1 MDAHRSRS
9 LGMAA
14 LVFILISLTAAV
26 FHGAAPV
33 RAEDVTTPTPIV
45 INGDTADVTVGLY
58 ADKGRQQ
65 PLGKEDSPSI
75 TTADTIYGFMEARFH
90 ENCGPTPERLET
102 IYTFPDSIVVNENE
116 GGILRTDD
124 TENAQRMGTWYI
136 KDNKV
141 VFNYDASYLSG
152 HPSSLYV
159 RVNFE
164 FELKDKDV
172 DDGEKVELK
181 FPGVGETVP
190 IEIQDGAV
198 DGNKSGVFSQDS
210 STGNAKITWTINLSV
225 TSHAT
230 DVKLVDTLGDYLDFE
245 QSSFKLDGNPL
256 GSSVSI
262 EERTATLPLGNL
274 SQGDH
279 TVTYETTVSK
289 NLSLSN
295 GTPTQGRNSVQ
306 TTWGKANHQQ
316 SLTIKGASE
325 PFQYDMI
332 QKEAGSGTSSVITWK
347 VVLNRGSLK
356 ADMSGYT
363 FTDKLDGKQDYIGS
377 YTVYKGETADE
388 KQKID
393 EEMLSESGD
402 SFSYTFNPKEGDR
415 YATYCIVYQ
424 TKLKDEN
431 SYEKVSNTASVKKED
446 SGLPSGEST
455 AYYIRPWTG
464 KTISKTLLN
473 PDEASRTGKATWQL
487 RVELRDYVN
496 AKNPTSILI
505 KDTMLAAWKQ
515 TMGPDTS
522 DGPSH
527 VITIGGTKLDQGT
540 DWTFAGG
547 ENPSQNSNQHNCNIQ
562 ITITDKVKEA
572 LDKSPEVVI
581 TYKTVT
587 DALPG
592 WYSNFASVDG
602 FSGYSDFVFYYVEG
616 EAEPSVEKSVKINED
631 GSQARW
637 DETFDWKSV
646 DGSNDK
652 GAWIVDWTVYANR
665 AKTPAGEYYGA
676 GRLNGKDVVV
686 KDELPEG
693 MSYIPGSAKYSLYS
707 NPYGTAVPGREWE
720 HEREKTEVS
729 DVLLTPAVDRQ
740 MVAFSIPTEK
750 LGNNTGYA
758 KLTYSTAVKR
768 SVVDTSKN
776 LGELTNSASASSD
789 GKEFKADSD
798 TVQIKNDVLSKTGSS
813 VSNSKRIQYTI
824 FVNESALDLK
834 VGTDYLDLFDVMDS
848 KCTFIPSSLSVS
860 ECDNGD
866 WRVLTKEK
874 YRATLDSIGEGAGK
888 QQRLTLRL
896 PDEKYL
902 KVEYEVLSGESGTV
916 SLSNEAQL
924 EGVAGGYVKHERE
937 YDIDAGASGGG
948 TGHGIVVH
956 KVDEKDVAAP
966 LADATFTLY
975 AIDMDKAQGSAGVE
989 GAKTFFSDGTTGPDG
1004 SVTFGTSSE
1013 TSSDAMASCK
1023 LYCLEE
1029 TTAPPGY
1036 RVAQPTWIL
1045 LKGNAPEEQY
1055 EQAMNKA
1062 KSLLDADTEITSD
1075 AEIWVYDA
1083 PLEGKATIKA
1093 NKVLKGG
1100 TFREG
1105 QFSFALK
1112 DAEGKVLQTVT
1123 NNDKG
1128 NVSFDVKYNKAGIY
1142 TYTISEVEPEGAID
1156 HVKDHITYDTTPR
1169 KVTVEVT
1176 NGTDQLNA
1184 VVAYG
1189 DGSQDQPTFTNK
1201 YSTTLPE
1208 AGGAGLTMTYLA
1220 GASMLCFAATWM
1232 HARRHRDLD
1241 RSGRRE

>member
-14 LVFILISLTAAV
+14 LIFILISLTAAV

-33 RAEDVTTPTPIV
+33 RAEDATTPTPIV
-45 INGDTADVTVGLY
+45 IDGDTADVTVGLY
-58 ADKGRQQ
+58 ADKDRQQ
-65 PLGKEDSPSI
+65 PFGEKDSPSI

-90 ENCGPTPERLET
+90 ENSGPTTERLEA
-102 IYTFPDSIVVNENE
+102 IYTFPNSIAVKDNA
-116 GGILRTDD
+116 GGVLMTDD
-124 TENAQRMGTWYI
+124 TENAQRMGTWCI
-136 KDNKV
+136 KENRVIFD
-141 VFNYDASYLSG
+141 YDADYLNR

-159 RVNFE
+159 KVIFE
-164 FELKDKDV
+164 FELENKDV
-172 DDGEKVELK
+172 DDGSKVKLE
-181 FPGVGETVP
+181 FPGVGEAVP
-190 IEIQDGAV
+190 IKVRDGAV
-198 DGNKSGVFSQDS
+198 EGSKSGVFSQDS
-210 STGNAKITWTINLSV
+210 STGIAKITWTINLSV
-225 TSHAT
+225 KSHAT
-230 DVKLVDTLGDYLDFE
+230 DVKLVDTLGDYLDFD

-256 GSSVSI
+256 GPSVGI
-262 EERTATLPLGNL
+262 EERTATLSLGNL

-306 TTWGKANHQQ
+306 ATWGKANPQQ
-316 SLTIKGASE
+316 SPTIKGASE

-347 VVLNRGSLK
+347 VVLNKGSLK

-363 FTDKLDGKQDYIGS
+363 FTDKLDDKQDYIGS

-393 EEMLSESGD
+393 GGTLSDSGD
-402 SFSYTFNPKEGDR
+402 SFNYTFNPNEADR

-487 RVELRDYVN
+487 RIELRDYVN
-496 AKNPTSILI
+496 AKNPEFVLI
-505 KDTMLAAWKQ
+505 KDTMLAAWMQ

-527 VITIGGTKLDQGT
+527 VITIGDTKLDPGT

-547 ENPSQNSNQHNCNIQ
+547 EKLSRKSNQHNCDIK
-562 ITITDKVKEA
+562 ITNMDKVKKA
-572 LDKSPEVVI
+572 LDKDPEVVI

-616 EAEPSVEKSVKINED
+616 ETEPSVEKSVKINED
-631 GSQARW
+631 GSQSRW

-665 AKTPAGEYYGA
+665 VKTPAGESYGA
-676 GRLNGKDVVV
+676 GKLNGKDVLV

-707 NPYGTAVPGREWE
+707 NPYETAVPGREWE
-720 HEREKTEVS
+720 HEREKTV
-729 DVLLTPAVDRQ
+729 DLGVLLDPVIDSRAVT
-740 MVAFSIPTEK
+740 FSIPTDK

-776 LGELTNSASASSD
+776 LGELTNSASASSGD
-789 GKEFKADSD
+789 KEFKAGSD
-798 TVQIKNDVLSKTGSS
+798 TVQIKNNVLSKTGAS
-813 VSNSKRIQYTI
+813 VSNSKRIHYTI

-834 VGTDYLDLFDVMDS
+834 SGTDYLDLFDVMDS
-848 KCTFIPSSLSVS
+848 KCTFVPSSLSVS
-860 ECDNGD
+860 ECDNGT
-866 WRVLTKEK
+866 WRELAKEQYK
-874 YRATLDSIGEGAGK
+874 TALDLVDEGAGK
-888 QQRLTLRL
+888 QQRLTLKL
-896 PDEKYL
+896 PDKKYL
-902 KVEYEVLSGESGTV
+902 KIEYDVIASGESSKV
-916 SLSNEAQL
+916 SLSNKAEL
-924 EGVAGGYVKHERE
+924 EGVADGYVKHGRE

-948 TGHGIVVH
+948 TGYGIVVH
-956 KVDEKDVAAP
+956 KVDEKDVTVP
-966 LADATFTLY
+966 LAGATFKLY
-975 AIDMDKAQGSAGVE
+975 EIDMDKARGSAGVD
-989 GAKTFFSDGTTGPDG
+989 GAKTLFSTETTDSDG
-1004 SVTFGTSSE
+1004 SATFGTSSN
-1013 TSSDAMASCK
+1013 AMASCK

-1029 TTAPPGY
+1029 TEAPAGY
-1036 RVAQPTWIL
+1036 NVAQPTWIL
-1045 LKGNAPEEQY
+1045 LKGTESNEQY
-1055 EQAMNKA
+1055 EQAMDTA
-1062 KSLLDADTEITSD
+1062 KSLLGANTEITSD

-1093 NKVLKGG
+1093 KKVLKGG
-1100 TFREG
+1100 TFKKG
-1105 QFSFALK
+1105 QFSFELK
-1112 DAEGKVLQTVT
+1112 NAEGKALQTKT
-1123 NNDKG
+1123 NDAEG
-1128 NVSFDVKYNKAGIY
+1128 NVSFSVEYNKAGTY
-1142 TYTISEVEPEGAID
+1142 TYTISEVVPEGAENN
-1156 HVKDHITYDTTPR
+1156 VKDHITYDATPR
-1169 KVTVEVT
+1169 DVTVKVT
-1176 NGTDQLNA
+1176 NGTNKLETEVTYDS
-1184 VVAYG
+1184 
-1189 DGSQDQPTFTNK
+1189 DSKTPPTFTNK

-1220 GASMLCFAATWM
+1220 GASLLCFAATWM

-1241 RSGRRE
+1241 RGGRCE

>member
-1 MDAHRSRS
+1 MDTHRSRS

-14 LVFILISLTAAV
+14 LIFILISLTAAV
-26 FHGAAPV
+26 FHGVAPV
-33 RAEDVTTPTPIV
+33 RAEDVTTPTPIA
-45 INGDTADVTVGLY
+45 IDENTADVTVGLY
-58 ADKGRQQ
+58 ADKDRQQ
-65 PLGKEDSPSI
+65 PLGKEGSPSI

-90 ENCGPTPERLET
+90 ENCGPTPERLEA
-102 IYTFPDSIVVNENE
+102 IYTFPYSIAVKDNA
-116 GGILRTDD
+116 GGVLRTDD
-124 TENAQRMGTWYI
+124 TENAQRMGAWCI

-159 RVNFE
+159 RVYFE
-164 FELKDKDV
+164 FVLKDKDV
-172 DDGEKVELK
+172 DDGKKVELK

-198 DGNKSGVFSQDS
+198 KGNKSGVFSQDS

-230 DVKLVDTLGDYLDFE
+230 DVKLVDTLGDYLDFD

-262 EERTATLPLGNL
+262 EERAATLSLGNL

-306 TTWGKANHQQ
+306 ATWGKANSQQ
-316 SLTIKGASE
+316 SPTIQGASK

-363 FTDKLDGKQDYIGS
+363 FTDKLDGKQDYIGN

-393 EEMLSESGD
+393 ERTLSESGD
-402 SFSYTFNPKEGDR
+402 SFSYTFEPKEEDR

-431 SYEKVSNTASVKKED
+431 SYEKVSNTASVKKE
-446 SGLPSGEST
+446 GLDQPSGEST
-455 AYYIRPWTG
+455 AYYARPWTG

-473 PDEASRTGKATWQL
+473 EDEASRTGRATWQL

-496 AKNPTSILI
+496 AKNPTSVLI

-515 TMGPDTS
+515 TMGPDTT
-522 DGPSH
+522 GGKSH
-527 VITIGGTKLDQGT
+527 VVAIGNTELDQGV
-540 DWTFAGG
+540 DWDFERGADLSKG
-547 ENPSQNSNQHNCNIQ
+547 SNQHNCNIR

-616 EAEPSVEKSVKINED
+616 ETEPSVEKSVKINDD

-637 DETFDWKSV
+637 DEAFDWKSV
-646 DGSNDK
+646 DDSNDK
-652 GAWIVDWTVYANR
+652 GAWIVDWTLYVNR
-665 AKTPAGEYYGA
+665 AKTSAGESYGA
-676 GRLNGKDVVV
+676 GKLNGKDVVV
-686 KDELPEG
+686 KDKLPNG

-720 HEREKTEVS
+720 HEREKTEAS
-729 DVLLTPAVDRQ
+729 DVLLTPAVDRRE
-740 MVAFSIPTEK
+740 VTFSIPTEK
-750 LGNNTGYA
+750 LGNNTGYV
-758 KLTYSTAVKR
+758 KLTYATAVKR

-789 GKEFKADSD
+789 NKEFKAGSD
-798 TVQIKNDVLSKTGSS
+798 TVQIKNNVLSKTGTS
-813 VSNSKRIQYTI
+813 VSNSKRIHYTI

-848 KCTFIPSSLSVS
+848 KCTFIPSSLNVS

-874 YRATLDSIGEGAGK
+874 YGTALDSIGEGAGK

-902 KVEYEVLSGESGTV
+902 KVEYEVLSGESGKV

-924 EGVAGGYVKHERE
+924 EGVADGHVNHKRE
-937 YDIDAGASGGG
+937 YDIDTGASGGG
-948 TGHGIVVH
+948 TGHGVVVH
-956 KVDEKDVAAP
+956 KVNEKDVTAP
-966 LADATFTLY
+966 LAGATFTLY
-975 AIDMDKAQGSAGVE
+975 TIDMDRVQDSAGVD
-989 GAKTFFSDGTTGPDG
+989 GAKTVFSTGTTGPDG
-1004 SVTFGTSSE
+1004 SVTFGTSSN
-1013 TSSDAMASCK
+1013 AMASCK

-1029 TTAPPGY
+1029 TTAPAGY

-1045 LKGNAPEEQY
+1045 LKGNADEEQY
-1055 EQAMNKA
+1055 EQAMNAA
-1062 KSLLDADTEITSD
+1062 KSLLDANTEITSD

-1093 NKVLKGG
+1093 KKVLKGG

-1105 QFSFALK
+1105 QFSFELK
-1112 DAEGKVLQTVT
+1112 DGNGKVLQTVT

-1128 NVSFDVKYNKAGIY
+1128 NVSFDVKCNKAGTY
-1142 TYTISEVEPEGAID
+1142 TYTISEVEPEGAVD

-1184 VVAYG
+1184 VVTYG
-1189 DGSQDQPTFTNK
+1189 DGSQDPPTFTNK

-1220 GASMLCFAATWM
+1220 GASLLCFAATWM
-1232 HARRHRDLD
+1232 HARRHRDQD
-1241 RSGRRE
+1241 RGGGRE

>member
-1 MDAHRSRS
+1 M
-9 LGMAA
+9 
-14 LVFILISLTAAV
+14 
-26 FHGAAPV
+26 
-33 RAEDVTTPTPIV
+33 
-45 INGDTADVTVGLY
+45 
-58 ADKGRQQ
+58 
-65 PLGKEDSPSI
+65 
-75 TTADTIYGFMEARFH
+75 
-90 ENCGPTPERLET
+90 
-102 IYTFPDSIVVNENE
+102 
-116 GGILRTDD
+116 
-124 TENAQRMGTWYI
+124 
-136 KDNKV
+136 
-141 VFNYDASYLSG
+141 
-152 HPSSLYV
+152 
-159 RVNFE
+159 RVYFE
-164 FELKDKDV
+164 FVLKGKDV
-172 DDGEKVELK
+172 DDGTKVELT
-181 FPGVGETVP
+181 FPGAGEAVP
-190 IEIQDGAV
+190 IEIRDGAV
-198 DGNKSGVFSQDS
+198 GRTKSGVFSQDS
-210 STGNAKITWTINLSV
+210 STGIAKITWTINLSV
-225 TSHAT
+225 KSHAT
-230 DVKLVDTLGDYLDFE
+230 DVKLVDTLGDYLDFD

-256 GSSVSI
+256 GPSVSI
-262 EERTATLPLGNL
+262 EERTATLSLGNL

-306 TTWGKANHQQ
+306 ATWGKANPQQ
-316 SLTIKGASE
+316 SPTIKGASE

-347 VVLNRGSLK
+347 VVLNKGSLK

-363 FTDKLDGKQDYIGS
+363 FTDKLDDKQDYIGS

-393 EEMLSESGD
+393 ERTLSESGD
-402 SFSYTFNPKEGDR
+402 SFSYTFEPKEEDR

-431 SYEKVSNTASVKKED
+431 SYEKVSNTASVKKE
-446 SGLPSGEST
+446 GLDQPSGEST
-455 AYYIRPWTG
+455 AYYARPWTG

-473 PDEASRTGKATWQL
+473 EDEASRTGRATWQL

-496 AKNPTSILI
+496 AKNPTSVLI

-515 TMGPDTS
+515 TMGPDTT
-522 DGPSH
+522 GGKSH
-527 VITIGGTKLDQGT
+527 VVAIGNTELDQGV
-540 DWTFAGG
+540 DWDFERGADLSKG
-547 ENPSQNSNQHNCNIQ
+547 SNQHNCNIR

-616 EAEPSVEKSVKINED
+616 ETEPSVEKSVKINDD

-637 DETFDWKSV
+637 DETFDWGPV

-665 AKTPAGEYYGA
+665 VKTPTDESYGA
-676 GRLNGKDVVV
+676 GKLNGKDVVV
-686 KDELPEG
+686 KDELPDG

-720 HEREKTEVS
+720 HEREKTEAS
-729 DVLLTPAVDRQ
+729 GVLLTPAVDRRE
-740 MVAFSIPTEK
+740 VTFSIPTEK
-750 LGNNTGYA
+750 LGNNTGYV
-758 KLTYSTAVKR
+758 KLTYATAVKR
-768 SVVDTSKN
+768 SAVDTSKN

-789 GKEFKADSD
+789 NKDFKAGFD
-798 TVQIKNDVLSKTGSS
+798 TVQIKNNVLSKTGTS
-813 VSNSKRIQYTI
+813 VSNSKRIHYTI

-834 VGTDYLDLFDVMDS
+834 AGTDYLDLFDVMDS
-848 KCTFIPSSLSVS
+848 KCTFIPSSLNVS

-874 YRATLDSIGEGAGK
+874 YGTALDSIGEGAGE

-948 TGHGIVVH
+948 TGYGIVVH
-956 KVDEKDVAAP
+956 KMDEKDVTTP
-966 LADATFTLY
+966 LAGATFTLY
-975 AIDMDKAQGSAGVE
+975 TIDMDRVQDSAGVD
-989 GAKTFFSDGTTGPDG
+989 GAKTVFSTGTTGPGG
-1004 SVTFGTSSE
+1004 SVTFGTSSN
-1013 TSSDAMASCK
+1013 AMASCK

-1029 TTAPPGY
+1029 TTAPAGY
-1036 RVAQPTWIL
+1036 RVAKPTWIL
-1045 LKGNAPEEQY
+1045 LKGNADEEQY
-1055 EQAMNKA
+1055 EQAMNAA
-1062 KSLLDADTEITSD
+1062 KSLLDANTEITSD

-1093 NKVLKGG
+1093 KKVLKGG

-1105 QFSFALK
+1105 QFSFELK
-1112 DAEGKVLQTVT
+1112 DGDGKVLQTVT
-1123 NNDKG
+1123 NDDKG
-1128 NVSFDVKYNKAGIY
+1128 NVSFDVKYNKAGTY
-1142 TYTISEVEPEGAID
+1142 TYTISEVEPEGAVD
-1156 HVKDHITYDTTPR
+1156 HVKDHITYDRTVHD
-1169 KVTVEVT
+1169 VTVKVT
-1176 NGTDQLNA
+1176 NGTDQLN
-1184 VVAYG
+1184 VVVTYG
-1189 DGSQDQPTFTNK
+1189 KGSQDPPTFTNK
-1201 YSTTLPE
+1201 HSTTLPE

-1220 GASMLCFAATWM
+1220 GASLLCFAATWM
-1232 HARRHRDLD
+1232 HARRHRDQD
-1241 RSGRRE
+1241 RGGSRE

>member
-14 LVFILISLTAAV
+14 LIFILISLTAAV

-45 INGDTADVTVGLY
+45 ISGDTADVTVGLY

-65 PLGKEDSPSI
+65 PLGKEGSPSI

-90 ENCGPTPERLET
+90 ENCGPTSERLET

-834 VGTDYLDLFDVMDS
+834 SGTDYLDLFDVMDS
-848 KCTFIPSSLSVS
+848 KCTFVPSSLSVS
-860 ECDNGD
+860 ECDNGI
-866 WRVLTKEK
+866 WRELAKEQYK
-874 YRATLDSIGEGAGK
+874 TALDLVDEGAGK

-902 KVEYEVLSGESGTV
+902 KVEYEVLSGESGNV

-924 EGVAGGYVKHERE
+924 EGVADGYVKHERK

-948 TGHGIVVH
+948 TGYGIVVH
-956 KVDEKDVAAP
+956 KVDEKDVTAP
-966 LADATFTLY
+966 LAGATFTLY
-975 AIDMDKAQGSAGVE
+975 AIDMDKVQSGAGVDD
-989 GAKTFFSDGTTGPDG
+989 AKTAFSTETTDSNGNA
-1004 SVTFGTSSE
+1004 TFG

-1029 TTAPPGY
+1029 TTAPAGY

-1045 LKGNAPEEQY
+1045 LKGNADEEQY
-1055 EQAMNKA
+1055 ERAMNRA
-1062 KSLLDADTEITSD
+1062 KSLLDANTEITSD
-1075 AEIWVYDA
+1075 VEIWVYDA

-1112 DAEGKVLQTVT
+1112 DAEGKVLQTAT
-1123 NNDKG
+1123 NNAEG
-1128 NVSFDVKYNKAGIY
+1128 NVSFNVKYNKAGEYRYI
-1142 TYTISEVEPEGAID
+1142 ISEVVPEGAENN
-1156 HVKDHITYDTTPR
+1156 VKDHITYDRTEYR
-1169 KVTVEVT
+1169 VTVNVV
-1176 NGTDQLNA
+1176 NGTNQLDTT
-1184 VVAYG
+1184 VTYG
-1189 DGSQDQPTFTNK
+1189 EGSSTPPTFTNR

-1232 HARRHRDLD
+1232 HARRHRDQ
-1241 RSGRRE
+1241 GRGGSRE

>member
-1 MDAHRSRS
+1 MNAHRSRS

-14 LVFILISLTAAV
+14 LIFILISLTAAV

-58 ADKGRQQ
+58 ADKDRQQ
-65 PLGKEDSPSI
+65 PLGKEGSPSI
-75 TTADTIYGFMEARFH
+75 TTADTIYGFMAAYFKENSGLTSERPEA
-90 ENCGPTPERLET
+90 
-102 IYTFPDSIVVNENE
+102 IYTFPESIVVKDNA
-116 GGILRTDD
+116 GGDLMTDD
-124 TENAQRMGTWYI
+124 TENAQKMGTWRI
-136 KDNKV
+136 EKNKV
-141 VFNYDASYLSG
+141 IFNYDPSYLNAN
-152 HPSSLYV
+152 PSSLYV
-159 RVNFE
+159 KVKFE
-164 FELKDKDV
+164 FELKDKNL
-172 DDGEKVELK
+172 DDGSKVELR
-181 FPGVGETVP
+181 FPGVGEAVP
-190 IEIQDGAV
+190 IVIQDGAV
-198 DGNKSGVFSQDS
+198 EGRKSGVFSQDG
-210 STGNAKITWTINLSV
+210 STGIAKITWTINLSV
-225 TSHAT
+225 KSHAT
-230 DVKLVDTLGDYLDFE
+230 DVKLVDTLGDYLDFD
-245 QSSFKLDGNPL
+245 QNSFKLDGNPL

-262 EERTATLPLGNL
+262 EERTATLSLGNL

-306 TTWGKANHQQ
+306 ATWGKANPQQ
-316 SLTIKGASE
+316 SPTIEGESK

-332 QKEAGSGTSSVITWK
+332 KKENGSGTPSAITWK
-347 VVLNRGSLK
+347 VVLNKGSLK

-363 FTDKLDGKQDYIGS
+363 FTDKLDGKQDYIGN

-388 KQKID
+388 KQKIA
-393 EEMLSESGD
+393 EGTLSESED

-424 TKLKDEN
+424 TKLKDEK
-431 SYEKVSNTASVKKED
+431 SYEKVSNTASVKKEGSD
-446 SGLPSGEST
+446 QPFGEST
-455 AYYIRPWTG
+455 AYYNRPWTG
-464 KTISKTLLN
+464 KTISKKLLN
-473 PDEASRTGKATWQL
+473 KDEASRTGKATWQL

-515 TMGPDTS
+515 TMGPDTT
-522 DGPSH
+522 GGQSH
-527 VITIGGTKLDQGT
+527 VVSIGGTILDQNT
-540 DWTFAGG
+540 DWKFEGG
-547 ENPSQNSNQHNCNIQ
+547 ADLSQGSNKHNCNIR

-602 FSGYSDFVFYYVEG
+602 FSGYSDFVFYNVEG
-616 EAEPSVEKSVKINED
+616 ETEPSVEKSVKINED

-637 DETFDWKSV
+637 NEAFDWKSV

-652 GAWIVDWTVYANR
+652 GAWIVDWTVYVNR

-676 GRLNGKDVVV
+676 GKLNGQDVVV
-686 KDELPEG
+686 KDELPDG
-693 MSYIPGSAKYSLYS
+693 MSYFPGSAKYSLYS
-707 NPYGTAVPGREWE
+707 NPYDEGVAGHDYE
-720 HEREKTEVS
+720 HVREKTEVS
-729 DVLLTPAVDRQ
+729 DALLTPDVNRQ
-740 MVAFSIPTEK
+740 TVTFSIPTEK

-758 KLTYSTAVKR
+758 KLTYATAVKR

-776 LGELTNSASASSD
+776 LGELTNSASASSGD
-789 GKEFKADSD
+789 KEFKSGSD
-798 TVQIKNDVLSKTGSS
+798 TVQIKNDVLSKSGAS
-813 VSNSKRIQYTI
+813 VSNSKRIHYTI

-834 VGTDYLDLFDVMDS
+834 GGTDYLDLCDVMDS

-860 ECDNGD
+860 EHDNGE

-874 YRATLDSIGEGAGK
+874 YGTALDSTGEGAGK

-902 KVEYEVLSGESGTV
+902 KVEYEVLSDESGNV

-924 EGVAGGYVKHERE
+924 EGVADGHVTHERE
-937 YDIDAGASGGG
+937 YDMDAGASGGG
-948 TGHGIVVH
+948 MGYGIVVH
-956 KVDEKDVAAP
+956 KVDGKDVTAP
-966 LADATFTLY
+966 LAGATFTLY
-975 AIDMDKAQGSAGVE
+975 AIDMDKAQDGAGVD
-989 GAKTFFSDGTTGPDG
+989 GVKDVFSTKTTDSDGN
-1004 SVTFGTSSE
+1004 VTFGTSSQ
-1013 TSSDAMASCK
+1013 AMASCK

-1029 TTAPPGY
+1029 TTAPAGY
-1036 RVAQPTWIL
+1036 RIAQPTWIL
-1045 LKGNAPEEQY
+1045 LKGSESDEQY
-1055 EQAMNKA
+1055 DQAMNTA
-1062 KSLLDADTEITSD
+1062 KKLLGANTEIKSD

-1093 NKVLKGG
+1093 KKVVKGG

-1105 QFSFALK
+1105 QFSFELK
-1112 DAEGKVLQTVT
+1112 DDNGKVIQTVT
-1123 NNDKG
+1123 NNAEG
-1128 NVSFDVKYNKAGIY
+1128 NVSFNVDYNKADTY
-1142 TYTISEVEPEGAID
+1142 TYTISEVVPEGAENN
-1156 HVKDHITYDTTPR
+1156 VKDHITYDTNVH
-1169 KVTVEVT
+1169 KVKVVVT
-1176 NGTDQLNA
+1176 NGERNLDA
-1184 VVAYG
+1184 VVTY
-1189 DGSQDQPTFTNK
+1189 DDTDTPTPPTFTNR

-1220 GASMLCFAATWM
+1220 GASLLCFAATWM
-1232 HARRHRDLD
+1232 HARRHRDQD
-1241 RSGRRE
+1241 RGGRRE

>member
-1 MDAHRSRS
+1 MNAHRSRS

-26 FHGAAPV
+26 FHGVAPV
-33 RAEDVTTPTPIV
+33 RAEDVSTPTPIV
-45 INGDTADVTVGLY
+45 IDENTADVTVGLY

-65 PLGKEDSPSI
+65 PLGKEGSPSI

-473 PDEASRTGKATWQL
+473 PDEASRTGKAT
-487 RVELRDYVN
+487 
-496 AKNPTSILI
+496 
-505 KDTMLAAWKQ
+505 
-515 TMGPDTS
+515 
-522 DGPSH
+522 
-527 VITIGGTKLDQGT
+527 
-540 DWTFAGG
+540 
-547 ENPSQNSNQHNCNIQ
+547 
-562 ITITDKVKEA
+562 
-572 LDKSPEVVI
+572 
-581 TYKTVT
+581 
-587 DALPG
+587 
-592 WYSNFASVDG
+592 
-602 FSGYSDFVFYYVEG
+602 
-616 EAEPSVEKSVKINED
+616 
-631 GSQARW
+631 
-637 DETFDWKSV
+637 
-646 DGSNDK
+646 
-652 GAWIVDWTVYANR
+652 
-665 AKTPAGEYYGA
+665 
-676 GRLNGKDVVV
+676 
-686 KDELPEG
+686 
-693 MSYIPGSAKYSLYS
+693 
-707 NPYGTAVPGREWE
+707 
-720 HEREKTEVS
+720 
-729 DVLLTPAVDRQ
+729 
-740 MVAFSIPTEK
+740 
-750 LGNNTGYA
+750 
-758 KLTYSTAVKR
+758 
-768 SVVDTSKN
+768 
-776 LGELTNSASASSD
+776 
-789 GKEFKADSD
+789 
-798 TVQIKNDVLSKTGSS
+798 
-813 VSNSKRIQYTI
+813 
-824 FVNESALDLK
+824 
-834 VGTDYLDLFDVMDS
+834 
-848 KCTFIPSSLSVS
+848 
-860 ECDNGD
+860 
-866 WRVLTKEK
+866 
-874 YRATLDSIGEGAGK
+874 
-888 QQRLTLRL
+888 
-896 PDEKYL
+896 
-902 KVEYEVLSGESGTV
+902 
-916 SLSNEAQL
+916 
-924 EGVAGGYVKHERE
+924 
-937 YDIDAGASGGG
+937 
-948 TGHGIVVH
+948 
-956 KVDEKDVAAP
+956 
-966 LADATFTLY
+966 
-975 AIDMDKAQGSAGVE
+975 
-989 GAKTFFSDGTTGPDG
+989 
-1004 SVTFGTSSE
+1004 
-1013 TSSDAMASCK
+1013 
-1023 LYCLEE
+1023 
-1029 TTAPPGY
+1029 
-1036 RVAQPTWIL
+1036 
-1045 LKGNAPEEQY
+1045 
-1055 EQAMNKA
+1055 
-1062 KSLLDADTEITSD
+1062 
-1075 AEIWVYDA
+1075 
-1083 PLEGKATIKA
+1083 
-1093 NKVLKGG
+1093 
-1100 TFREG
+1100 
-1105 QFSFALK
+1105 
-1112 DAEGKVLQTVT
+1112 
-1123 NNDKG
+1123 
-1128 NVSFDVKYNKAGIY
+1128 
-1142 TYTISEVEPEGAID
+1142 
-1156 HVKDHITYDTTPR
+1156 
-1169 KVTVEVT
+1169 
-1176 NGTDQLNA
+1176 
-1184 VVAYG
+1184 
-1189 DGSQDQPTFTNK
+1189 
-1201 YSTTLPE
+1201 
-1208 AGGAGLTMTYLA
+1208 
-1220 GASMLCFAATWM
+1220 
-1232 HARRHRDLD
+1232 
-1241 RSGRRE
+1241 

>member
-1 MDAHRSRS
+1 
-9 LGMAA
+9 
-14 LVFILISLTAAV
+14 
-26 FHGAAPV
+26 
-33 RAEDVTTPTPIV
+33 
-45 INGDTADVTVGLY
+45 
-58 ADKGRQQ
+58 
-65 PLGKEDSPSI
+65 
-75 TTADTIYGFMEARFH
+75 
-90 ENCGPTPERLET
+90 
-102 IYTFPDSIVVNENE
+102 
-116 GGILRTDD
+116 
-124 TENAQRMGTWYI
+124 
-136 KDNKV
+136 
-141 VFNYDASYLSG
+141 
-152 HPSSLYV
+152 
-159 RVNFE
+159 
-164 FELKDKDV
+164 
-172 DDGEKVELK
+172 
-181 FPGVGETVP
+181 
-190 IEIQDGAV
+190 
-198 DGNKSGVFSQDS
+198 
-210 STGNAKITWTINLSV
+210 
-225 TSHAT
+225 
-230 DVKLVDTLGDYLDFE
+230 
-245 QSSFKLDGNPL
+245 
-256 GSSVSI
+256 
-262 EERTATLPLGNL
+262 
-274 SQGDH
+274 
-279 TVTYETTVSK
+279 
-289 NLSLSN
+289 
-295 GTPTQGRNSVQ
+295 
-306 TTWGKANHQQ
+306 
-316 SLTIKGASE
+316 
-325 PFQYDMI
+325 
-332 QKEAGSGTSSVITWK
+332 
-347 VVLNRGSLK
+347 
-356 ADMSGYT
+356 
-363 FTDKLDGKQDYIGS
+363 
-377 YTVYKGETADE
+377 
-388 KQKID
+388 
-393 EEMLSESGD
+393 
-402 SFSYTFNPKEGDR
+402 
-415 YATYCIVYQ
+415 
-424 TKLKDEN
+424 
-431 SYEKVSNTASVKKED
+431 
-446 SGLPSGEST
+446 
-455 AYYIRPWTG
+455 
-464 KTISKTLLN
+464 
-473 PDEASRTGKATWQL
+473 
-487 RVELRDYVN
+487 
-496 AKNPTSILI
+496 
-505 KDTMLAAWKQ
+505 MLAAWKQ

-989 GAKTFFSDGTTGPDG
+989 GAKTFF
-1004 SVTFGTSSE
+1004 F
-1013 TSSDAMASCK
+1013 
-1023 LYCLEE
+1023 
-1029 TTAPPGY
+1029 
-1036 RVAQPTWIL
+1036 
-1045 LKGNAPEEQY
+1045 
-1055 EQAMNKA
+1055 
-1062 KSLLDADTEITSD
+1062 
-1075 AEIWVYDA
+1075 
-1083 PLEGKATIKA
+1083 
-1093 NKVLKGG
+1093 
-1100 TFREG
+1100 
-1105 QFSFALK
+1105 
-1112 DAEGKVLQTVT
+1112 
-1123 NNDKG
+1123 
-1128 NVSFDVKYNKAGIY
+1128 
-1142 TYTISEVEPEGAID
+1142 
-1156 HVKDHITYDTTPR
+1156 
-1169 KVTVEVT
+1169 
-1176 NGTDQLNA
+1176 
-1184 VVAYG
+1184 
-1189 DGSQDQPTFTNK
+1189 
-1201 YSTTLPE
+1201 
-1208 AGGAGLTMTYLA
+1208 
-1220 GASMLCFAATWM
+1220 
-1232 HARRHRDLD
+1232 
-1241 RSGRRE
+1241 

>member
-1 MDAHRSRS
+1 MKDNA
-9 LGMAA
+9 
-14 LVFILISLTAAV
+14 
-26 FHGAAPV
+26 
-33 RAEDVTTPTPIV
+33 
-45 INGDTADVTVGLY
+45 
-58 ADKGRQQ
+58 
-65 PLGKEDSPSI
+65 
-75 TTADTIYGFMEARFH
+75 
-90 ENCGPTPERLET
+90 
-102 IYTFPDSIVVNENE
+102 
-116 GGILRTDD
+116 GGVLRTDD
-124 TENAQRMGTWYI
+124 TENAQRMGTWCI

-159 RVNFE
+159 RVYFE
-164 FELKDKDV
+164 FVLKGKDV
-172 DDGEKVELK
+172 DDGTKVELT
-181 FPGVGETVP
+181 FPGAGEAVP
-190 IEIQDGAV
+190 IEIRDGAV
-198 DGNKSGVFSQDS
+198 GGTKSGVFSQDG
-210 STGNAKITWTINLSV
+210 STGIAKITWTINLSV
-225 TSHAT
+225 KSHAT
-230 DVKLVDTLGDYLDFE
+230 DVKLVDTLGDYLDFD

-256 GSSVSI
+256 GPSVSI
-262 EERTATLPLGNL
+262 EERTATLSLGNL

-306 TTWGKANHQQ
+306 ATWGKANPQQ
-316 SLTIKGASE
+316 SPTIKGASE

-347 VVLNRGSLK
+347 VVLNKGSLK

-363 FTDKLDGKQDYIGS
+363 FTDKLDDKQDYIGS

-393 EEMLSESGD
+393 GGTLSDSGD
-402 SFSYTFNPKEGDR
+402 SFSYTFNPNEADR

-455 AYYIRPWTG
+455 ACYIRPWTG

-487 RVELRDYVN
+487 RIELRDYVN
-496 AKNPTSILI
+496 AKNPEFVLI
-505 KDTMLAAWKQ
+505 KDTMLAAWMQ

-527 VITIGGTKLDQGT
+527 VITIGDTKLDPGT

-547 ENPSQNSNQHNCNIQ
+547 EKLSRKSNQHNCDIK
-562 ITITDKVKEA
+562 ITNMDKVKKA
-572 LDKSPEVVI
+572 LDKDPEVVI

-616 EAEPSVEKSVKINED
+616 ETEPSVEKSVKINED
-631 GSQARW
+631 GSQSRW

-665 AKTPAGEYYGA
+665 VKTPAGESYGA
-676 GRLNGKDVVV
+676 GKLNGKDVLV

-707 NPYGTAVPGREWE
+707 NPYETAVPGREWE
-720 HEREKTEVS
+720 HEREKTV
-729 DVLLTPAVDRQ
+729 DLGVLLDPVIDSRAVT
-740 MVAFSIPTEK
+740 FSIPTDK

-776 LGELTNSASASSD
+776 LGELTNSASASSGD
-789 GKEFKADSD
+789 KEFKAGSD
-798 TVQIKNDVLSKTGSS
+798 TVQIKNNVLSKTGAS
-813 VSNSKRIQYTI
+813 VSNSKRIHYTI

-834 VGTDYLDLFDVMDS
+834 SGTDYLDLFDVMDS
-848 KCTFIPSSLSVS
+848 KCTFVPSSLSVS
-860 ECDNGD
+860 ECDNGT
-866 WRVLTKEK
+866 WRELAKEQYK
-874 YRATLDSIGEGAGK
+874 TALDLVDEGAGK
-888 QQRLTLRL
+888 QQRLTLKL
-896 PDEKYL
+896 PDKKYL
-902 KVEYEVLSGESGTV
+902 KIEYDVIASGESSKV
-916 SLSNEAQL
+916 SLSNKAEL
-924 EGVAGGYVKHERE
+924 EGVADGYVKHGRE

-948 TGHGIVVH
+948 TGYGIVVH
-956 KVDEKDVAAP
+956 KVDEKDVTVP
-966 LADATFTLY
+966 LAGATFKLY
-975 AIDMDKAQGSAGVE
+975 EIDMDKARGSAGVD
-989 GAKTFFSDGTTGPDG
+989 GAKTLFSTETTDSDG
-1004 SVTFGTSSE
+1004 SATFGTSSN
-1013 TSSDAMASCK
+1013 AMASCK

-1029 TTAPPGY
+1029 TEAPAGY
-1036 RVAQPTWIL
+1036 NVAQPTWIL
-1045 LKGNAPEEQY
+1045 LKGTESNEQY
-1055 EQAMNKA
+1055 EQAMDTA
-1062 KSLLDADTEITSD
+1062 KSLLGANTEITSD

-1093 NKVLKGG
+1093 KKVLKGG
-1100 TFREG
+1100 TFKKG
-1105 QFSFALK
+1105 QFSFELK
-1112 DAEGKVLQTVT
+1112 DAEGKVLQTKT
-1123 NNDKG
+1123 NDAEG
-1128 NVSFDVKYNKAGIY
+1128 NVSFSVEYNKAGTY
-1142 TYTISEVEPEGAID
+1142 TYTISEVVPEGAENN
-1156 HVKDHITYDTTPR
+1156 VKDHITYDATPR
-1169 KVTVEVT
+1169 DVTVKVT
-1176 NGTDQLNA
+1176 NGTNKLETEVTYDS
-1184 VVAYG
+1184 
-1189 DGSQDQPTFTNK
+1189 DSKTPPTFTNK

-1220 GASMLCFAATWM
+1220 GASLLCFAATWM

-1241 RSGRRE
+1241 RGGRCE

>member
-1 MDAHRSRS
+1 MDAHHSRS

-14 LVFILISLTAAV
+14 LLFILISLTAAV
-26 FHGAAPV
+26 FHGAVPV
-33 RAEDVTTPTPIV
+33 RAEDATTPTPIV
-45 INGDTADVTVGLY
+45 INGDTADVTVELY
-58 ADKGRQQ
+58 ADKERQQ
-65 PLGKEDSPSI
+65 PLGKESSSSI
-75 TTADTIYGFMEARFH
+75 TTADTIYGSMEAHFR

-102 IYTFPDSIVVNENE
+102 IYTFPDSIAVENNK
-116 GGILRTDD
+116 GGVLWTDD

-141 VFNYDASYLSG
+141 VFNYDASYLSD

-159 RVNFE
+159 RVYFE

-172 DDGEKVELK
+172 DDGKKVELK
-181 FPGVGETVP
+181 FPGVGEAVP
-190 IEIQDGAV
+190 IKIQDGAV
-198 DGNKSGVFSQDS
+198 EGSKSGIFSQDS
-210 STGNAKITWTINLSV
+210 CTGIAKITWTINLNV
-225 TSHAT
+225 KSHAT
-230 DVKLVDTLGDYLDFE
+230 DVKLVDSLGEYLKFDQDSFE
-245 QSSFKLDGNPL
+245 LDGKPL
-256 GSSVSI
+256 ESDVS
-262 EERTATLPLGNL
+262 ADGKNASLSLGNL

-279 TVTYETTVSK
+279 IVTYETTITT
-289 NLSLSN
+289 NLPLSN
-295 GTPTQGRNSVQ
+295 GTPMQGKNGVQ
-306 TTWGKANHQQ
+306 ATWGKANPQQ
-316 SLTIKGASE
+316 SLSIEGVSNS
-325 PFQYDMI
+325 FQYDMI
-332 QKEAGSGTSSVITWK
+332 KKEPGTGTPSAITWK
-347 VVLNRGSLK
+347 VVLNKGSLK
-356 ADMSGYT
+356 ADMTGYT
-363 FTDKLDGKQDYIGS
+363 FTDTLDGKQAYVGN
-377 YTVYKGETADE
+377 YTVYKGENADE
-388 KQKID
+388 TKKID
-393 EEMLSESGD
+393 EGTPGESED
-402 SFSYTFNPKEGDR
+402 SFRYTFNPKEEDR
-415 YATYCIVYQ
+415 YTTYCIVYQ

-431 SYEKVSNTASVKKED
+431 SYEKVGNTASVKKEGSD
-446 SGLPSGEST
+446 QPSGENT
-455 AYYIRPWTG
+455 EYYTRPWTG

-496 AKNPTSILI
+496 AKNPKSVLI
-505 KDTMLAAWKQ
+505 KDTMLAAWSQ
-515 TMGPDTS
+515 TMGPDAT
-522 DGPSH
+522 GGQSH
-527 VITIGGTKLDQGT
+527 VVAIGDTKLEQGV
-540 DWTFAGG
+540 DWDFERGKD
-547 ENPSQNSNQHNCNIQ
+547 PSQKSNKHNCNIQ
-562 ITITDKVKEA
+562 ITITNKVKEA

-616 EAEPSVEKSVKINED
+616 ETEPSVEKSVKINED

-637 DETFDWKSV
+637 VEAFDWKSL

-665 AKTPAGEYYGA
+665 VKTPADESYGA
-676 GRLNGKDVVV
+676 GKLNGKDVVV
-686 KDELPEG
+686 KDELPDG

-707 NPYGTAVPGREWE
+707 NPYGTAVPGHEWE
-720 HEREKTEVS
+720 HEREKTEAS
-729 DVLLTPAVDRQ
+729 GVLLTPTVDRQ
-740 MVAFSIPTEK
+740 EVTFSIPTEK
-750 LGNNTGYA
+750 LGNNTGYV
-758 KLTYSTAVKR
+758 KLTYATAVKR

-776 LGELTNSASASSD
+776 LGELTSSASASSD
-789 GKEFKADSD
+789 NKEFKAGSD
-798 TVQIKNDVLSKTGSS
+798 TVQIKNDVLSKTGTS
-813 VSNSKRIQYTI
+813 VSNSKRIHYTI

-848 KCTFIPSSLSVS
+848 KCTFIPSSLNVS
-860 ECDNGD
+860 ERDNGD

-874 YRATLDSIGEGAGK
+874 YGTALGSIGEGAGK

-924 EGVAGGYVKHERE
+924 EGVADGYVKHERE

-956 KVDEKDVAAP
+956 KVDEKDVTAP

-989 GAKTFFSDGTTGPDG
+989 GAKTFFSDGTTDPDG
-1004 SVTFGTSSE
+1004 SVTFGTSSG

-1036 RVAQPTWIL
+1036 RAAQPTWIL
-1045 LKGNAPEEQY
+1045 LKGNAPDEQY
-1055 EQAMNKA
+1055 EQAMSRA
-1062 KSLLDADTEITSD
+1062 KSLLDANTEITSD

-1093 NKVLKGG
+1093 KKVLKGG

-1142 TYTISEVEPEGAID
+1142 TYTISEVEPEGAVD

-1184 VVAYG
+1184 VVTYG
-1189 DGSQDQPTFTNK
+1189 DGSQDPPTFTNK

>member
-14 LVFILISLTAAV
+14 LIFILISLTAAV

-33 RAEDVTTPTPIV
+33 RAEDATTPTPIV
-45 INGDTADVTVGLY
+45 IDGDTADVTVGLY
-58 ADKGRQQ
+58 ADKDRQQ
-65 PLGKEDSPSI
+65 PFGEKDSPSI

-90 ENCGPTPERLET
+90 ENSGPTTERLEA
-102 IYTFPDSIVVNENE
+102 IYTFPNSIAVKDNA
-116 GGILRTDD
+116 GGVLMTDD
-124 TENAQRMGTWYI
+124 TENAQRMGTWCI
-136 KDNKV
+136 KENRVIFD
-141 VFNYDASYLSG
+141 YDADYLNR

-159 RVNFE
+159 KVIFE
-164 FELKDKDV
+164 FELENKDV
-172 DDGEKVELK
+172 DDGSKVKLE
-181 FPGVGETVP
+181 FPGVGEAVP
-190 IEIQDGAV
+190 IKVRDGAV
-198 DGNKSGVFSQDS
+198 EGSKSGVFSQDS
-210 STGNAKITWTINLSV
+210 STGIAKITWTINLSV
-225 TSHAT
+225 KSHAA
-230 DVKLVDTLGDYLDFE
+230 DVKLVDTLGDYLDFD

-256 GSSVSI
+256 GPSVGI
-262 EERTATLPLGNL
+262 EERTATLSLGNL

-306 TTWGKANHQQ
+306 ATWGKANPQQ
-316 SLTIKGASE
+316 SPTIKGASE

-347 VVLNRGSLK
+347 VVLNKGSLK

-363 FTDKLDGKQDYIGS
+363 FTDKLDDKQDYIGS

-393 EEMLSESGD
+393 GGTLSDSGD
-402 SFSYTFNPKEGDR
+402 SFNYTFNPNEADR

-487 RVELRDYVN
+487 RIELRDYVN
-496 AKNPTSILI
+496 AKNPEFVLI
-505 KDTMLAAWKQ
+505 KDTMLAAWMQ

-527 VITIGGTKLDQGT
+527 VITIGDTKLDPGT

-547 ENPSQNSNQHNCNIQ
+547 EKLSRKSNQHNCDIK
-562 ITITDKVKEA
+562 ITNMDKVKKA
-572 LDKSPEVVI
+572 LDKDPEVVI

-616 EAEPSVEKSVKINED
+616 ETEPSVEKSVKINED
-631 GSQARW
+631 GSQSRW

-665 AKTPAGEYYGA
+665 VKTPAGESYGA
-676 GRLNGKDVVV
+676 GKLNGKDVLV

-707 NPYGTAVPGREWE
+707 NPYETAVPGREWE
-720 HEREKTEVS
+720 HEREKTV
-729 DVLLTPAVDRQ
+729 DLGVLLDPVIDSRAVT
-740 MVAFSIPTEK
+740 FSIPTDK

-776 LGELTNSASASSD
+776 LGELTNSASASSGD
-789 GKEFKADSD
+789 KEFKAGSD
-798 TVQIKNDVLSKTGSS
+798 TVQIKNNVLSKTGAS
-813 VSNSKRIQYTI
+813 VSNSKRIHYTI

-834 VGTDYLDLFDVMDS
+834 SGTDYLDLFDVMDS
-848 KCTFIPSSLSVS
+848 KCTFVPSSLSVS
-860 ECDNGD
+860 ECDNGT
-866 WRVLTKEK
+866 WRELAKEQYK
-874 YRATLDSIGEGAGK
+874 TALDLVDEGAGK
-888 QQRLTLRL
+888 QQRLTLKL
-896 PDEKYL
+896 PDKKYL
-902 KVEYEVLSGESGTV
+902 KIEYDVIASGESSKV
-916 SLSNEAQL
+916 SLSNKAEL
-924 EGVAGGYVKHERE
+924 EGVADGYVKHGRE

-948 TGHGIVVH
+948 TGYGIVVH
-956 KVDEKDVAAP
+956 KVDEKDVTVP
-966 LADATFTLY
+966 LAGATFKLY
-975 AIDMDKAQGSAGVE
+975 EIDMDKARGSAGVD
-989 GAKTFFSDGTTGPDG
+989 GAKTLFSTETTDSDG
-1004 SVTFGTSSE
+1004 SATFGTSSN
-1013 TSSDAMASCK
+1013 AMASCK

-1029 TTAPPGY
+1029 TEAPAGY
-1036 RVAQPTWIL
+1036 NVAQPTWIL
-1045 LKGNAPEEQY
+1045 LKGTESNEQY
-1055 EQAMNKA
+1055 EQAMDTA
-1062 KSLLDADTEITSD
+1062 KSLLGANTEITSD

-1093 NKVLKGG
+1093 KKVLKGG
-1100 TFREG
+1100 TFKKG
-1105 QFSFALK
+1105 QFSFELK
-1112 DAEGKVLQTVT
+1112 DAEGKVLQTKT
-1123 NNDKG
+1123 NDAEG
-1128 NVSFDVKYNKAGIY
+1128 NVSFSVEYNKAGTY
-1142 TYTISEVEPEGAID
+1142 TYTISEVVPEGAENN
-1156 HVKDHITYDTTPR
+1156 VKDHITYDATPR
-1169 KVTVEVT
+1169 DVTVKVT
-1176 NGTDQLNA
+1176 NGTNKLETEVTYDS
-1184 VVAYG
+1184 
-1189 DGSQDQPTFTNK
+1189 DSKTPPTFTNK

-1220 GASMLCFAATWM
+1220 GASLLCFAATWM

-1241 RSGRRE
+1241 RGGRCE

>member
-1 MDAHRSRS
+1 MNAHRSRS

-14 LVFILISLTAAV
+14 LIFILISLTAAV

-33 RAEDVTTPTPIV
+33 RAEDATMPTPIA
-45 INGDTADVTVGLY
+45 IDENAADVTVGLY
-58 ADKGRQQ
+58 ADKDRQQ
-65 PLGKEDSPSI
+65 PLGQEGSPSI

-90 ENCGPTPERLET
+90 ENCGPTPERLEA
-102 IYTFPDSIVVNENE
+102 IYTFPDSIVVNDNE

-172 DDGEKVELK
+172 DDGKKVELK

-262 EERTATLPLGNL
+262 EERTATLSLGNL
-274 SQGDH
+274 SRGDH

-306 TTWGKANHQQ
+306 ATWGKANHQQ

-388 KQKID
+388 NQKID
-393 EEMLSESGD
+393 EGTLSESGD
-402 SFSYTFNPKEGDR
+402 SFSYTFNPKEGNR

-424 TKLKDEN
+424 TKLKDEK

-496 AKNPTSILI
+496 AKNPESVLI

-515 TMGPDTS
+515 TMGPDTT
-522 DGPSH
+522 GGQSH
-527 VITIGGTKLDQGT
+527 VVAIGDTILDQNT
-540 DWTFAGG
+540 DWKFEGG
-547 ENPSQNSNQHNCNIQ
+547 ADPSQGSNKHNCNIR

-602 FSGYSDFVFYYVEG
+602 FSGYSDFVFYYVEK
-616 EAEPSVEKSVKINED
+616 ETVPSIEKSVKTNED

-637 DETFDWKSV
+637 DETFDWGPV

-652 GAWIVDWTVYANR
+652 GAWIVNWTVYANR
-665 AKTPAGEYYGA
+665 AKTLAGEYYGA
-676 GRLNGKDVVV
+676 GKLNGNDVVV
-686 KDELPEG
+686 KDKLPEG
-693 MSYIPGSAKYSLYS
+693 MSYIPGTAKYSLYS
-707 NPYGTAVPGREWE
+707 NPYRTAVPGHEWE
-720 HEREKTEVS
+720 HEREKTEAP

-740 MVAFSIPTEK
+740 TVTFSIPTEK

-776 LGELTNSASASSD
+776 LGELTNSASASSGD
-789 GKEFKADSD
+789 KEFNAGSD
-798 TVQIKNDVLSKTGSS
+798 TVQIKNDVISKTGTP
-813 VSNSKRIQYTI
+813 VSNSRRIRYTI

-834 VGTDYLDLFDVMDS
+834 SGTDYLDLFDVMDS
-848 KCTFIPSSLSVS
+848 KCTFVPSSLSVS
-860 ECDNGD
+860 ECDNGT
-866 WRVLTKEK
+866 WRELAKEQYK
-874 YRATLDSIGEGAGK
+874 TALDLVDEGAGK
-888 QQRLTLRL
+888 QQRLTLKL
-896 PDEKYL
+896 PDQKYL
-902 KVEYEVLSGESGTV
+902 KIEYDVLSGESGKV
-916 SLSNEAQL
+916 SLSNEARL
-924 EGVAGGYVKHERE
+924 EGVTDGYKKHERE

-948 TGHGIVVH
+948 TGYSVVVH
-956 KVDEKDVAAP
+956 KVDEKDVTAP
-966 LADATFTLY
+966 LAGATFTLY
-975 AIDMDKAQGSAGVE
+975 EIDMGKLQDGAGVD
-989 GAKTFFSDGTTGPDG
+989 GAKTFFSTETTGPDG
-1004 SVTFGTSSE
+1004 SATFGTSSN
-1013 TSSDAMASCK
+1013 AMASCK

-1029 TTAPPGY
+1029 TAAPAGY
-1036 RVAQPTWIL
+1036 RTAQPTWIL
-1045 LKGNAPEEQY
+1045 LKGSESDDQY
-1055 EQAMNKA
+1055 KQAMNTA
-1062 KSLLDADTEITSD
+1062 KSLLGANTEITSD
-1075 AEIWVYDA
+1075 AEIWVYDV

-1093 NKVLKGG
+1093 KKVLKGG
-1100 TFREG
+1100 TLKEG
-1105 QFSFALK
+1105 QFSFELK

-1123 NNDKG
+1123 NGAEG
-1128 NVSFDVKYNKAGIY
+1128 NVSFPVEYNQARTY
-1142 TYTISEVEPEGAID
+1142 TYTISEVVPKDAEGN
-1156 HVKDHITYDTTPR
+1156 VKDHITYDR
-1169 KVTVEVT
+1169 AEYRVTVNVV
-1176 NGTDQLNA
+1176 NGTNRLDTT
-1184 VVAYG
+1184 VTYG
-1189 DGSQDQPTFTNK
+1189 EGSSTPPTFTNK

-1220 GASMLCFAATWM
+1220 GASLLCFAATWM

>member
-9 LGMAA
+9 LGMAV

-65 PLGKEDSPSI
+65 PLGKEGSPSI

-602 FSGYSDFVFYYVEG
+602 FSGYTDFVFYYVEG

-789 GKEFKADSD
+789 NKEFKAGSD
-798 TVQIKNDVLSKTGSS
+798 TVQIKNDVLSKTGAS
-813 VSNSKRIQYTI
+813 VSNSKRIHYTI

-834 VGTDYLDLFDVMDS
+834 SGTDYLDLFDVMDS
-848 KCTFIPSSLSVS
+848 KCTFVPSSLSVS
-860 ECDNGD
+860 ECDNGI
-866 WRVLTKEK
+866 WRELAKEQYK
-874 YRATLDSIGEGAGK
+874 TALDLVDEGAGK

-902 KVEYEVLSGESGTV
+902 KVEYEVLSGESGNV

-924 EGVAGGYVKHERE
+924 EGVADGYVKHERK

-948 TGHGIVVH
+948 TGYGIVVH
-956 KVDEKDVAAP
+956 KVDEKDVTAP
-966 LADATFTLY
+966 LAGATFTLY
-975 AIDMDKAQGSAGVE
+975 AIDMDKVQSGAGVDD
-989 GAKTFFSDGTTGPDG
+989 AKTAFSTETTDSNGNA
-1004 SVTFGTSSE
+1004 TFG

-1029 TTAPPGY
+1029 TTAPAGY

-1045 LKGNAPEEQY
+1045 LKGNADEEQY
-1055 EQAMNKA
+1055 ERAMNRA
-1062 KSLLDADTEITSD
+1062 KSLLDANTEITSD
-1075 AEIWVYDA
+1075 VEIWVYDA

-1100 TFREG
+1100 AFREG

-1112 DAEGKVLQTVT
+1112 DAEGKVLQTAT
-1123 NNDKG
+1123 NNAEG
-1128 NVSFDVKYNKAGIY
+1128 NVSFNVKYNKAGEYRYI
-1142 TYTISEVEPEGAID
+1142 ISEVVPEGAENN
-1156 HVKDHITYDTTPR
+1156 VKDHITYDRTEYR
-1169 KVTVEVT
+1169 VTVNVV
-1176 NGTDQLNA
+1176 NGTNQLDTT
-1184 VVAYG
+1184 VIYG
-1189 DGSQDQPTFTNK
+1189 EGSSTPPTFTNR

-1232 HARRHRDLD
+1232 HARRHRDWD
-1241 RSGRRE
+1241 RGGRRE

>member
-14 LVFILISLTAAV
+14 LIFILISLTAAV

-33 RAEDVTTPTPIV
+33 RAEDATTPAPIV
-45 INGDTADVTVGLY
+45 IDGTTADVTVELY
-58 ADKGRQQ
+58 ADKDRQQ
-65 PLGKEDSPSI
+65 PLGTEGSPSV
-75 TTADTIYGFMEARFH
+75 TTADTIYGSMEARFH
-90 ENCGPTPERLET
+90 ENHGPTTERLEA
-102 IYTFPDSIVVNENE
+102 IYTFPNSIAVKDNA
-116 GGILRTDD
+116 GGVLRTND

-141 VFNYDASYLSG
+141 IFNYDAGYLSG

-159 RVNFE
+159 RVYFE
-164 FELKDKDV
+164 SVLKDKDV
-172 DDGEKVELK
+172 DDGSKVELK
-181 FPGVGETVP
+181 FPGVGEAVP
-190 IEIQDGAV
+190 IDIQDGAV
-198 DGNKSGVFSQDS
+198 EGTKSGVFSQDS
-210 STGNAKITWTINLSV
+210 STGIAKITWTINLSV
-225 TSHAT
+225 KSHAT
-230 DVKLVDTLGDYLDFE
+230 DVKLVDTLGDYLDFD

-262 EERTATLPLGNL
+262 KERTATLSLGNL

-306 TTWGKANHQQ
+306 ATWGKTNPQQ
-316 SLTIKGASE
+316 SLTIEGESK

-332 QKEAGSGTSSVITWK
+332 KKENGSGTPSAITWK
-347 VVLNRGSLK
+347 VVLNKGSLK

-363 FTDKLDGKQDYIGS
+363 FTDKLDGKQDYIGN

-393 EEMLSESGD
+393 EGTLTESGD
-402 SFSYTFNPKEGDR
+402 SFSYTFKPKESDR

-424 TKLKDEN
+424 TKLKDEK
-431 SYEKVSNTASVKKED
+431 SYEKVSNKASVKKEGSD
-446 SGLPSGEST
+446 QPSGDST

-473 PDEASRTGKATWQL
+473 QEEASHTGRATWQL
-487 RVELRDYVN
+487 CVELRDYVN
-496 AKNPTSILI
+496 AKNPESVLI
-505 KDTMLAAWKQ
+505 RDSMLAAWKQ

-527 VITIGGTKLDQGT
+527 VIAIGDTKLVEGT
-540 DWTFAGG
+540 DWKFERGA
-547 ENPSQNSNQHNCNIQ
+547 NPSQNSNQHNCDIR

-616 EAEPSVEKSVKINED
+616 ETEPSVEKSVKTSED

-652 GAWIVDWTVYANR
+652 GAWIVDWTVFANR
-665 AKTPAGEYYGA
+665 VKTSADECYGA
-676 GRLNGKDVVV
+676 GKLNGKDVVV
-686 KDELPEG
+686 KDELPDG

-707 NPYGTAVPGREWE
+707 NPYRTAVPGREWE
-720 HEREKTEVS
+720 HEREKTEVT

-740 MVAFSIPTEK
+740 MVTFSIPTEK

-776 LGELTNSASASSD
+776 LGELTNSASASS
-789 GKEFKADSD
+789 GNKEFKAGSD
-798 TVQIKNDVLSKTGSS
+798 TVQIKNDVLSKTGKE
-813 VSNSKRIQYTI
+813 VSGSNRVHYTI

-834 VGTDYLDLFDVMDS
+834 AGTGYIDLFDVMDS
-848 KCTFIPSSLSVS
+848 KCTFVPSSLSVS
-860 ECDNGD
+860 ESDNGN
-866 WRVLTKEK
+866 WRVLAKEE
-874 YRATLDSIGEGAGK
+874 YGTALDSVGEGAEK
-888 QQRLTLRL
+888 RQRLTLRL

-902 KVEYEVLSGESGTV
+902 KVEYEVLSGESGKV

-924 EGVAGGYVKHERE
+924 EGVADGYVKHDRE
-937 YDIDAGASGGG
+937 YDIEAGASGGG
-948 TGHGIVVH
+948 TGYGIVVH
-956 KVDEKDVAAP
+956 KVDEKDVTAP
-966 LADATFTLY
+966 LAGATFTLY
-975 AIDMDKAQGSAGVE
+975 VIDMARAQGGAGIE
-989 GAKTFFSDGTTGPDG
+989 GAKTVFATETTDSNGN
-1004 SVTFGTSSE
+1004 VTFGTSSN
-1013 TSSDAMASCK
+1013 AMASCT

-1029 TTAPPGY
+1029 TAAPAGY
-1036 RVAQPTWIL
+1036 RAAQPMWIL
-1045 LKGNAPEEQY
+1045 LKGSASDGQY
-1055 EQAMNKA
+1055 EQDMNTA
-1062 KSLLDADTEITSD
+1062 KSLLGANAEITSN

-1093 NKVLKGG
+1093 KKVLKGG
-1100 TFREG
+1100 TFKEG
-1105 QFSFALK
+1105 QFSFELK
-1112 DAEGKVLQTVT
+1112 DGNGKVLQTAA
-1123 NNDKG
+1123 NDAGG
-1128 NVSFDVKYNKAGIY
+1128 NITFDVKYTKAGTY
-1142 TYTISEVEPEGAID
+1142 TYTISEVEPEGAVG
-1156 HVKDHITYDTTPR
+1156 HVKDHITYDATPR
-1169 KVTVEVT
+1169 NVTVEVT

-1184 VVAYG
+1184 VVTY
-1189 DGSQDQPTFTNK
+1189 DNGSQDPPTFTNR

-1241 RSGRRE
+1241 RDGRHE

>member
-9 LGMAA
+9 LGMVA

-65 PLGKEDSPSI
+65 PLGKEGSPSI

-750 LGNNTGYA
+750 LGNNTGYV
-758 KLTYSTAVKR
+758 KLTYATAVKR

-789 GKEFKADSD
+789 NKEFKAGSD
-798 TVQIKNDVLSKTGSS
+798 TVQIKNDVLSKTGAS
-813 VSNSKRIQYTI
+813 VSNSKRIHYTI

-834 VGTDYLDLFDVMDS
+834 SGTDYLDLFDVMDS
-848 KCTFIPSSLSVS
+848 KCTFVPSSLSVS
-860 ECDNGD
+860 ECDNGI
-866 WRVLTKEK
+866 WRELAKEQYK
-874 YRATLDSIGEGAGK
+874 TALDLVDEGAGK

-902 KVEYEVLSGESGTV
+902 KVEYEVLSGESGNV

-924 EGVAGGYVKHERE
+924 EGVADGYVKHERK

-948 TGHGIVVH
+948 TGYGIVVH
-956 KVDEKDVAAP
+956 KVDEKDVTAP
-966 LADATFTLY
+966 LAGATFTLY
-975 AIDMDKAQGSAGVE
+975 AIDMDKVQSGAGVDD
-989 GAKTFFSDGTTGPDG
+989 AKTAFSTETTDSNGNA
-1004 SVTFGTSSE
+1004 TFG

-1029 TTAPPGY
+1029 TTAPAGY

-1045 LKGNAPEEQY
+1045 LKGNADEEQY
-1055 EQAMNKA
+1055 ERAMNRA
-1062 KSLLDADTEITSD
+1062 KSLLDANTEITSD
-1075 AEIWVYDA
+1075 VEIWVYDA

-1112 DAEGKVLQTVT
+1112 DAEGKVLQTAT
-1123 NNDKG
+1123 NNAEG
-1128 NVSFDVKYNKAGIY
+1128 NVSFNVKYNKAGEYRYI
-1142 TYTISEVEPEGAID
+1142 ISEVVPEGAENN
-1156 HVKDHITYDTTPR
+1156 VKDHITYDRTEYR
-1169 KVTVEVT
+1169 VTVNVV
-1176 NGTDQLNA
+1176 NGTNQLDTT
-1184 VVAYG
+1184 VTYG
-1189 DGSQDQPTFTNK
+1189 EGSSTPPTFTNR

>member
-14 LVFILISLTAAV
+14 LIFILISLTAAV

-33 RAEDVTTPTPIV
+33 RAEDATTPTPIA
-45 INGDTADVTVGLY
+45 IDENTADVTVGLY
-58 ADKGRQQ
+58 ADKDRQQ
-65 PLGKEDSPSI
+65 PLGKEGSPSI
-75 TTADTIYGFMEARFH
+75 TTADTIYGFMAAYFKENSGLTSERPEA
-90 ENCGPTPERLET
+90 
-102 IYTFPDSIVVNENE
+102 IYTFPESIVVKDNA
-116 GGILRTDD
+116 GGDLMTDD
-124 TENAQRMGTWYI
+124 TENAQKMGTWRI
-136 KDNKV
+136 EKNKV
-141 VFNYDASYLSG
+141 IFNYDPSYLNAN
-152 HPSSLYV
+152 PSSLYV
-159 RVNFE
+159 KVKFE
-164 FELKDKDV
+164 FELKDKNL
-172 DDGEKVELK
+172 DDGSKVELR
-181 FPGVGETVP
+181 FPGVGKAVP

-198 DGNKSGVFSQDS
+198 EGSKSGVFSQDGT
-210 STGNAKITWTINLSV
+210 TGIAKITWTINLSV
-225 TSHAT
+225 KSYAT
-230 DVKLVDTLGDYLDFE
+230 DVKLVDKLGDYLEFD
-245 QSSFKLDGNPL
+245 QNSFKLDGNPI

-262 EERTATLPLGNL
+262 EGQTGTATLSLGSL

-279 TVTYETTVSK
+279 TVTYETTVGAD
-289 NLSLSN
+289 LPLSN
-295 GTPTQGRNSVQ
+295 GTPMQGKNGVQ
-306 TTWGKANHQQ
+306 ATWGKAKPQQ
-316 SLTIKGASE
+316 SPSIEGVSNS
-325 PFQYDMI
+325 FQYDMI
-332 QKEAGSGTSSVITWK
+332 KKEPGTGTPSAITWK
-347 VVLNRGSLK
+347 VVLNKGSLK
-356 ADMSGYT
+356 ADMTGYT
-363 FTDKLDGKQDYIGS
+363 FTDTLDGKQAYVGN
-377 YTVYKGETADE
+377 YTVYKGENADE
-388 KQKID
+388 TNKIG
-393 EEMLSESGD
+393 EGAPGESED
-402 SFSYTFNPKEGDR
+402 SFRYTFNPKEEDR

-446 SGLPSGEST
+446 SDQPSGEST
-455 AYYIRPWTG
+455 EYYARPWTG
-464 KTISKTLLN
+464 KTISKKLLN
-473 PDEASRTGKATWQL
+473 KDEASRTGRATWQL

-496 AKNPTSILI
+496 AKNPESVLI

-527 VITIGGTKLDQGT
+527 VITIGDTTLDQGT
-540 DWTFAGG
+540 DWKFVSGT
-547 ENPSQNSNQHNCNIQ
+547 NLLKNVNKYNCDIL
-562 ITITDKVKEA
+562 ITNMGKVKEA

-602 FSGYSDFVFYYVEG
+602 FSGYSDFVFYNVEG
-616 EAEPSVEKSVKINED
+616 ETEPSVEKSVKINED

-637 DETFDWKSV
+637 NEAFDWKPV

-652 GAWIVDWTVYANR
+652 GAWIVDWTVYVNR
-665 AKTPAGEYYGA
+665 VKTPADECYGA
-676 GRLNGKDVVV
+676 GKLNGKDIVV
-686 KDELPEG
+686 KDELPNG
-693 MSYIPGSAKYSLYS
+693 MSYIPGTAKYSLYS
-707 NPYGTAVPGREWE
+707 NPYGTAVPGHEWE
-720 HEREKTEVS
+720 HEREKTEAS
-729 DVLLTPAVDRQ
+729 DALLTPTVDRRE
-740 MVAFSIPTEK
+740 VTFSIPTEK

-776 LGELTNSASASSD
+776 LGELKNSASASSGD
-789 GKEFKADSD
+789 NKVFKPGSD
-798 TVQIKNDVLSKTGSS
+798 IVQIKNNVLSKTGTS
-813 VSNSKRIQYTI
+813 VSNSKRIHYTI

-848 KCTFIPSSLSVS
+848 KCTFIPSSLNVS
-860 ECDNGD
+860 ERDNGE
-866 WRVLTKEK
+866 WRVLTKEN
-874 YRATLDSIGEGAGK
+874 YGTALDSLGEGAGK

-902 KVEYEVLSGESGTV
+902 KVEYEVLSGESGNV

-937 YDIDAGASGGG
+937 YGIDAGASGGG
-948 TGHGIVVH
+948 TGYGIVVH
-956 KVDEKDVAAP
+956 KVDEKDVTAP
-966 LADATFTLY
+966 LAGATFTLY
-975 AIDMDKAQGSAGVE
+975 AIDMDKVQSGTDVDD
-989 GAKTFFSDGTTGPDG
+989 AKTAFSTETTDSNGNA
-1004 SVTFGTSSE
+1004 TFGTSS
-1013 TSSDAMASCK
+1013 TAMASCK

-1045 LKGNAPEEQY
+1045 LKGNADEEQY
-1055 EQAMNKA
+1055 ERAMNKA
-1062 KSLLDADTEITSD
+1062 KSLLDANTEITSD

-1093 NKVLKGG
+1093 KKVLKGG

-1123 NNDKG
+1123 NDDKG
-1128 NVSFDVKYNKAGIY
+1128 NVSFDVKYNKAG
-1142 TYTISEVEPEGAID
+1142 TFAYTISEVEPEGAVD
-1156 HVKDHITYDTTPR
+1156 HVKDHITYDRTVHN
-1169 KVTVEVT
+1169 VTVKVT

-1184 VVAYG
+1184 VVTYG
-1189 DGSQDQPTFTNK
+1189 DGSQDPPTFTNK

-1220 GASMLCFAATWM
+1220 GASLLCFAATWM